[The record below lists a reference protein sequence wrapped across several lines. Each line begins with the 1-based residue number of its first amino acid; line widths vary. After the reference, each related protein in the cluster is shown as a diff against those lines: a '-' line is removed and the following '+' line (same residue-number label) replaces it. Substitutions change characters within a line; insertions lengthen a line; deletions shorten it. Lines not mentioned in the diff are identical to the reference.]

1 MKRFNIYI
9 LLVLVGLSGS
19 CSDFLD
25 RDPLSQASEN
35 TFWKTLADAESGVN
49 ALYPLLPGERDF
61 WRDCES
67 DNSLMT
73 NSWGESGLG
82 YICQGI
88 HNASTGYLKEEWKYD
103 DLFRILYYMDKLS
116 NMDIDPAKKQR
127 FEGEARFILALKY
140 YRMTRHFG
148 DIPLIKEKP
157 IALEEAALPRSSK
170 QEVLDY
176 AIENVN
182 KAIEYLP
189 DSYSGANTGRITKGA
204 ALMLKADMYLDMAS
218 YKKFHANQDATE
230 YWREAASAAQKVID
244 MGLYELEEDFAFM
257 FKSEANNNNKEVI
270 LANQY
275 LENERTHM
283 LPILCSPSGTG
294 VTGQGWASFCPTRQ
308 LVDSYEMT
316 DGNSIYDSPLY
327 DMNDPWENRD
337 ARLKKTFF
345 LPGYECLRPN
355 GQYEPYMPHPAYNK
369 PERINNEG
377 GGITG
382 YMYLKYNDQTLTK
395 PANSWTNFSLY
406 RYAEALLIVAEAL
419 NEYEPGNSRI
429 VEYVNQVRE
438 RAGLPGVDQL
448 LGNQEKMREKI
459 REERRHEFVAEHK
472 RYFDILRWKT
482 AEIVLNEPGYGINSD
497 ETTAIGDYTQ
507 KQFLGQNRTFDVSKH
522 YLWPI
527 PQNARDNNPNLT
539 QNPNW

>member
-1 MKRFNIYI
+1 MKQYSIY
-9 LLVLVGLSGS
+9 LLLAATLSLNS

-25 RDPLSQASEN
+25 RDPLSQGSEN
-35 TFWKTLADAESGVN
+35 TFWKTEADAEKGVN

-88 HNASTGYLKEEWKYD
+88 HNAATGYLKEEWKYD
-103 DLFRILYYMDKLS
+103 DLYRILYFLDKL
-116 NMDIDPAKKQR
+116 NGMTIDNTKKQR

-157 IALEEAALPRSSK
+157 IELDQADLPRTSRA
-170 QEVLDY
+170 EVLDY
-176 AIENVN
+176 ALENIN

-189 DSYSGANTGRITKGA
+189 QSYSGNNTGRITKGA
-204 ALMLKADMYLDMAS
+204 ALTLKADIYLDMAS
-218 YKKFHANQDATE
+218 YKKFHHNE
-230 YWREAASAAQKVID
+230 EAAAFWKEAADAAQKVID
-244 MGLYELEEDFAFM
+244 LNQYDLEDDFAYL
-257 FKSEANNNNKEVI
+257 FKADANNNNKEVI
-270 LANQY
+270 LAKQY
-275 LENERTHM
+275 QEDEITHM
-283 LPILCSPSGTG
+283 LPILCSPSGVG

-316 DGNSIYDSPLY
+316 DGSTIYDSPLY
-327 DMNDPWENRD
+327 DMNNPWENRD

-355 GQYEPYMPHPAYNK
+355 GKYEPYMPHPAFNK

-382 YMYLKYNDQTLTK
+382 FMYLKFNDLSLTK
-395 PANSWTNFSLY
+395 PDASWTNFSLY
-406 RYAEALLIVAEAL
+406 RYAEVLLIQAEAL
-419 NEYEPGNSRI
+419 NEYDPGNPKIAENVNRI
-429 VEYVNQVRE
+429 RQ
-438 RAGLPGVDQL
+438 RANLPGIEKI
-448 LGNQEKMREKI
+448 LGNQTKVREII
-459 REERRHEFVAEHK
+459 REERRHEFVGEHK
-472 RYFDILRWKT
+472 RYFDILRWKI
-482 AEIVLNEPGYGINSD
+482 AEKVLNEPGYGINKD
-497 ETTAIGDYTQ
+497 EASAIGDY
-507 KQFLGQNRTFDVSKH
+507 KQEKFLGQNRTFDPARH

-527 PQNARDNNPNLT
+527 PQHARDNNPNLT